1 MTQPDSLV
9 ISQVHALARAAAAPV
24 FFSRVAQVEQ
34 LLRLHGFHRAVAG
47 LKLDMDQLRCLVQVS
62 QLFLCFI
69 CIQK

>member
-9 ISQVHALARAAAAPV
+9 ISQVHALARAAAARV

-47 LKLDMDQLRCLVQVS
+47 LKLDLFNADDQPFAAVAARLSTVR
-62 QLFLCFI
+62 
-69 CIQK
+69 